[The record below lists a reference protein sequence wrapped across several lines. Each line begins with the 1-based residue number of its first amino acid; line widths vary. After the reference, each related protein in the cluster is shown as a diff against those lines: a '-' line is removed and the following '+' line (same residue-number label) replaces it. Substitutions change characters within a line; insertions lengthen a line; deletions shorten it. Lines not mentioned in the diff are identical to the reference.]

1 MVSASDCLPEEDYFQ
16 MMVLCYDLSNNDMF
30 KALRIFDNW
39 DIVKIYNLHSIKKAC
54 EYQNPDIKL
63 REEHGK

>member
-1 MVSASDCLPEEDYFQ
+1 

-39 DIVKIYNLHSIKKAC
+39 DIVKIYDLHSIKKAC